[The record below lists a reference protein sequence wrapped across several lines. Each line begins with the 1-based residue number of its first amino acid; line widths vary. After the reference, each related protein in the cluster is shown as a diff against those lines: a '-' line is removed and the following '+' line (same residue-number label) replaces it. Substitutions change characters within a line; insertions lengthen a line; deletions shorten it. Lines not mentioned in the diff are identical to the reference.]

1 MESGPQKEHHWLNRL
16 EGEWTFEGTANA
28 GPGKPPEKF
37 TGSETGRSIGGFWI
51 MLEGRGQ
58 MPEGGDASTTI
69 MSLGYDPESKRYRG
83 TFMGSMMSHL
93 WIYDGEIDQAGVLTL
108 EAEGPSF
115 TDPSVMTQYRDTI
128 EFKTDDHRVLTSS
141 YRDADG
147 VYQQFMM
154 TDYSRV
160 L

>member
-1 MESGPQKEHHWLNRL
+1 MEAGPQKEHHWLARL
-16 EGEWTFEGTANA
+16 EGEWTFEGHAHA

-37 TGSETGRSIGGFWI
+37 TGSETGRSIGGFWV
-51 MLEGRGQ
+51 MLEGRGE
-58 MPEGGDASTTI
+58 MPEGGGPSTTI

-115 TDPSVMTQYRDTI
+115 TDAAVMTKYRDTI
-128 EFKTDDHRVLTSS
+128 EFKTDDHRVMTSS

-147 VYQQFMM
+147 AYQQFM
-154 TDYSRV
+154 TVDYRRV
-160 L
+160 R